1 MVAEQ
6 QKAIDDM
13 KKEIKKL
20 KEDADNTKETL
31 EQRTERLKKVEEQ
44 MAEITEIKDDF
55 GDKLAARLAQ
65 IEVDMEQTKGIQE
78 GNIRA
83 VIDGATQKF
92 EELEATGPA
101 YAWCVINTHMCSHF
115 VRQLEKYGPMREVW
129 MYAFE
134 SLNSHIKS
142 LARSNSLPVPAIMNC
157 IKRVLLSFVHSWL

>member
-6 QKAIDDM
+6 HKAIDEM

-20 KEDADNTKETL
+20 KEDAENTQETL
-31 EQRTERLKKVEEQ
+31 ERRTERLKKVEEQ

-92 EELEATGPA
+92 EELEAKLTNTIAEAQQKLNEVDNKYTEMYQQAKVSFENLDQTHGPKKVCRRYHRMA
-101 YAWCVINTHMCSHF
+101 KM
-115 VRQLEKYGPMREVW
+115 EK
-129 MYAFE
+129 
-134 SLNSHIKS
+134 
-142 LARSNSLPVPAIMNC
+142 
-157 IKRVLLSFVHSWL
+157 